1 MRLTIDVYAAKS
13 LFFNPRWYYAAIAP
27 KLATAAAKGES
38 RYVLRA
44 RLRKKSPR
52 ERQPKQDVR
61 RSEGKREKLSYRCTK
76 IGTSM
81 FLFPTEGNKS
91 SCRESFGG
99 VEPFPKGSTKK
110 RSPKTASPANPAKQ
124 DFIA

>member
-1 MRLTIDVYAAKS
+1 MFEKINFAQCGVIVGEIAKS
-13 LFFNPRWYYAAIAP
+13 LFFNPRWRYMAIAP

-61 RSEGKREKLSYRCTK
+61 RTPPR
-76 IGTSM
+76 
-81 FLFPTEGNKS
+81 
-91 SCRESFGG
+91 
-99 VEPFPKGSTKK
+99 
-110 RSPKTASPANPAKQ
+110 PA
-124 DFIA
+124 